1 MRFVIQTTYDQKGMT
16 AMARTLRK
24 TLRRKK
30 SIRTHIFGG
39 VVLAAAALLLI
50 ADGWPLSANGWL
62 TAVTALVI
70 LVVMVL
76 EDWLNGWLAGK
87 KILPGSETG
96 ETVFTE
102 EGYVTTTAAAETR
115 WHHDQIKAAF
125 ETKDYFVFFL
135 SDRHGQIYDKHGFLE
150 GTPEGFRAFI
160 SEQTGRPVEHIK

>member
-30 SIRTHIFGG
+30 SIRTHIFGS
-39 VVLAAAALLLI
+39 VVLAASALLLI
-50 ADGWPLSANGWL
+50 TDGWPLSANGWL
-62 TAVTALVI
+62 TAGTALVI

-150 GTPEGFRAFI
+150 GTPEDFRAFI
-160 SEQTGRPVEHIK
+160 SEQTEKPVQYIK

>member
-24 TLRRKK
+24 TIRRKK

-39 VVLAAAALLLI
+39 VVLAVAALLLI
-50 ADGWPLSANGWL
+50 AEGWPFSANGWL
-62 TAVTALVI
+62 TAIVALII

-76 EDWLNGWLAGK
+76 EDRLNGWLAGK
-87 KILPGSETG
+87 KILPGSEAG

-115 WHHDQIKAAF
+115 WHRGQIKAAF
-125 ETKDYFVFFL
+125 ETRDYFMFFL

-150 GTPEGFRAFI
+150 GTPEEFRAFI
-160 SEQTGRPVEHIK
+160 SEQTGKPVEYIK